1 MGLPTRSRTNIRQ
14 DILKLLDPTAYPIA
28 STVTALSNLTTE
40 LRDSVLSPV
49 GQVED
54 LVSKW
59 VYVSTQPAKVDSTSN
74 ISDAGGISAS
84 DTTVGVTDGTDFNVG
99 DGIQIESEIMLVTAI
114 VTNDL
119 TVTRAIQGTTAATH
133 ADTTDIY
140 KIGPAVGEI
149 TNISDVD
156 FSVAAVAVTITP
168 ALSCQMVVGQGYEI
182 HRSFHPSIIHTHLD
196 TVMGSL
202 RQNYLIPLSQV
213 TDGHMQTSGVKNWT
227 ASAATLTKDT
237 TAASTRHGKQSLKV
251 LATGANGQ
259 AQSASIPVKGGD
271 QVLVVAEVY
280 ITGGDSARLRVYD
293 VTNAAYITDADATSA
308 QTGWVTL
315 SFQYQVPATCELAR
329 VDLESPAD
337 TDATFWSY
345 VIHWPLSN
353 QFFDIPDL
361 LEYAHDVKN
370 VYELPLGNGLSGT
383 GDLNAYRVNESPPV
397 FFDHVNSER
406 DDTGV
411 VAARYTFT
419 KRARNGLWIKARKNV
434 ALFSGATAVLKD
446 ADTTAAHKDV
456 VAYLTAASLIED
468 LALAARRAEKESLSA
483 ALDSKAAN
491 LRISVHPLLQAMTPC
506 KGVVRGNFR

>member
-1 MGLPTRSRTNIRQ
+1 MGLPTRSRTNLRQ
-14 DILKLLDPTAYPIA
+14 DILKIIDPTAYPVS

-59 VYVSTQPAKVDSTSN
+59 IYVSTQPVAVDSTADMN
-74 ISDAGGISAS
+74 DAGGISAS
-84 DTTVGVTDGTDFNVG
+84 DTSVTVTDGTKLAIG
-99 DGIQIESEIMLVTAI
+99 DGIQFGATIGTLDAEIMLITNI
-114 VTNDL
+114 VGNVL
-119 TVTRAIQGTTAATH
+119 TITRAIQSTTAATH
-133 ADTTDIY
+133 ADALGVWR
-140 KIGPAVGEI
+140 IGPAVGEI
-149 TNISDVD
+149 ANITNVD

-196 TVMGSL
+196 AVMGSL

-213 TDGHMQTSGVKNWT
+213 TDGHMQTSGVTNWA
-227 ASAATLTKDT
+227 ASSSTLTKDT

-293 VTNAAYITDADATSA
+293 VTNAGYI
-308 QTGWVTL
+308 
-315 SFQYQVPATCELAR
+315 
-329 VDLESPAD
+329 

-383 GDLNAYRVNESPPV
+383 GDLNAYRVNEAPPV

-419 KRARNGLWIKARKNV
+419 KRPRNGLWIKARKNV
-434 ALFSGATAVLKD
+434 PLFTGATAVLKD

-456 VAYLTAASLIED
+456 LVYLTTASLIED
-468 LALAARRAEKESLSA
+468 LALAARRAEKEGLAA

-491 LRISVHPLLQAMTPC
+491 LRLAVFPIAQTMMPTRASI
-506 KGVVRGNFR
+506 RGNFR